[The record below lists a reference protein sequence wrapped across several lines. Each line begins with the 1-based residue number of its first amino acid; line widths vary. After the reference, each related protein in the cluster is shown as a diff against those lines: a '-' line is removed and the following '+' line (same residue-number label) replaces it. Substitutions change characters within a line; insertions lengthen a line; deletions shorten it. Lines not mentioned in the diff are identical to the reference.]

1 MDLEICLEYCWQFNI
16 EASYALECFVNKMM
30 ISTPTSP
37 QDSIW
42 ARQVR
47 SAINKMDESLVS
59 KCLKSVLSSIHPL
72 DYERIRFACTWL
84 IDSHDGD
91 DEDDDMFDSN
101 KRLFGRSGGSGGG
114 GGSRLV
120 NNKNN
125 NNNMLSPI
133 DEDDLTNGS
142 AIADTSATIL
152 SGISTSLCSGS
163 SNISESTLSKY
174 RKYMDILTFISN
186 ISIPLFNS
194 ISRHQEI
201 NWVEIH
207 SKPEALTNP
216 NLLHIYNGLNGMYLT
231 RIPLWNLLDDPWG
244 VIEPIMIAYP
254 DIAAKL
260 TPICKALMI
269 DKNEFTAKKLMASYK
284 SMRKKFNGRYS
295 GHINICSSDSPFRYF
310 FIFKRTPTFIIYIKI
325 IKMIKYFFL

>member
-1 MDLEICLEYCWQFNI
+1 
-16 EASYALECFVNKMM
+16 M

-59 KCLKSVLSSIHPL
+59 KCLKSVLGSIHPL

-91 DEDDDMFDSN
+91 EEEDDDMLFDNN
-101 KRLFGRSGGSGGG
+101 KRSFGSRSGSGSGSGGG
-114 GGSRLV
+114 RLV
-120 NNKNN
+120 NNKNSSTNNKNN
-125 NNNMLSPI
+125 NNNNLMLSPI
-133 DEDDLTNGS
+133 DEDDLTNES
-142 AIADTSATIL
+142 AIVDTSATML

-194 ISRHQEI
+194 QSRHQEV
-201 NWVEIH
+201 NWAEIH
-207 SKPEALTNP
+207 SKPDALTNP

-310 FIFKRTPTFIIYIKI
+310 IYIYI
-325 IKMIKYFFL
+325 